1 VNTSPDS
8 EASSMAIILF
18 GCPALPYHRA
28 MDGMTLPPELE
39 RFAEDAIAAGH
50 YRDLAEVVAAGLSLL
65 KRQEAARTAF
75 VTSLDDALA
84 NGERDGFL
92 TIEEVE
98 RDMDDAIAEVIA
110 KTRS

>member
-1 VNTSPDS
+1 
-8 EASSMAIILF
+8 MILF
-18 GCPALPYHRA
+18 GGAGLPYHRV

-84 NGERDGFL
+84 DGERAGFL

-98 RDMDDAIAEVIA
+98 RDMDDAIAEVATKI
-110 KTRS
+110 RS